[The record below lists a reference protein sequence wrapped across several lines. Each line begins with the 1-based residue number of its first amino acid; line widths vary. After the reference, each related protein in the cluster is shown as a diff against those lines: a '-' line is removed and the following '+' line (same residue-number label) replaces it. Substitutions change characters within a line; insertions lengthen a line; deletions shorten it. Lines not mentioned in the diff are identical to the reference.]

1 MAGTRVKA
9 SHSAALS
16 AIDLST
22 TPRTLLSVFS
32 LSSFGLAVLDRRLH
46 FVGVNRALAAMN
58 GLPERAHPGKK
69 ISDVVGTVAS
79 RIAPV
84 IERVFETGHPVKGVT
99 LSAKLPARKEMG
111 HWVEDYLPLADHTGK
126 VSSVVA
132 LAVEVSQWL
141 PEFGSLPQPHTLGQI
156 DRPKLSSREV
166 EIVSFLAQNKSNK
179 EVSSILGISVKT
191 VEAHRARILLKL
203 QLDSLVG
210 LVHYAIRN
218 RLVKP

>member
-1 MAGTRVKA
+1 MTGTRVKA
-9 SHSAALS
+9 SHAAPSSIISPLS
-16 AIDLST
+16 
-22 TPRTLLSVFS
+22 TPRTLLTVFRP
-32 LSSFGLAVLDRRLH
+32 SSFGLAILDKRLH

-79 RIAPV
+79 RIGRV
-84 IERVFETGHPVKGVT
+84 VERVFETGQPVKGVT

-111 HWVEDYLPLADHTGK
+111 HWVEDYLPLADHAGK
-126 VSSVVA
+126 VSSVVV
-132 LAVEVSQWL
+132 LAVEVSRWVQ
-141 PEFGSLPQPHTLGQI
+141 EFGSPSHPYAGGQI
-156 DRPKLSSREV
+156 GRPKLSSREV
-166 EIVSFLAQNKSNK
+166 EIVRFLAQNKSNK

-218 RLVKP
+218 RLVEL

>member
-1 MAGTRVKA
+1 
-9 SHSAALS
+9 
-16 AIDLST
+16 
-22 TPRTLLSVFS
+22 
-32 LSSFGLAVLDRRLH
+32 
-46 FVGVNRALAAMN
+46 MN

-79 RIAPV
+79 RIGRE
-84 IERVFETGHPVKGVT
+84 IERVFETGQPVRGVT

-111 HWVEDYLPLADHTGK
+111 HWVEDYLPLADHMGK
-126 VSSVVA
+126 VSSVVV
-132 LAVEVSQWL
+132 LVIEVSRWVQ
-141 PEFGSLPQPHTLGQI
+141 EFGSPSHPHAGGQI
-156 DRPKLSSREV
+156 GGPKLSSREV
-166 EIVSFLAQNKSNK
+166 EIVRFLAQNKSNK

-218 RLVKP
+218 RLVDSSKFLP